1 MESER
6 EALEMRVHE
15 VDDKNRRA
23 RLSHTQQ
30 GICFAPAVLFRAHIK
45 KLAGCFSNKGVY
57 NKMRAYAHIHT
68 HVRTL
73 AHVTVVSKYLLLLFF
88 LRYIH

>member
-15 VDDKNRRA
+15 VDDKSRRA

-68 HVRTL
+68 HTHTHTL
-73 AHVTVVSKYLLLLFF
+73 PASQNIFYFF
-88 LRYIH
+88 SSLHTLN